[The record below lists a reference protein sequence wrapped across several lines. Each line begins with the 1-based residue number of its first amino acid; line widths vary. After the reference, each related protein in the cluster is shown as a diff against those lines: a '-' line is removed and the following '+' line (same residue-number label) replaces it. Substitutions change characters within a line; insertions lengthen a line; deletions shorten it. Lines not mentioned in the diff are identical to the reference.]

1 MKKPPKLK
9 MFESYVYDIKP
20 DLERM
25 NRMNIEIANTQKKL
39 YSNNEKNVE
48 LIVKL
53 MDVLYK
59 EYNRD
64 RSPEDEEE
72 LVFDN
77 IEISTPPLSQSQNG
91 ASKRE
96 ITFYKI
102 KTQDL
107 KGKFSLHLSDSWYIR
122 HYAGV
127 NCHVYYTE
135 KDIITGMNSR
145 AEQSDDSL
153 WYMRGKNDDFE
164 PVAYLLDGMIK
175 AFPAAWKQVG
185 VNEKTKRF
193 DL

>member
-9 MFESYVYDIKP
+9 MFESYVSDIKS
-20 DLERM
+20 DMERM

-39 YSNNEKNVE
+39 YANNEKNVE

-77 IEISTPPLSQSQNG
+77 IEISTPPLQSQSG
-91 ASKRE
+91 AKRE
-96 ITFYKI
+96 ISFYKI

-107 KGKFSLHLSDSWYIR
+107 KGRFSLHLSDSWYIR

-145 AEQSDDSL
+145 AELSDKCL
-153 WYMRGKNDDFE
+153 WNTRSETDDFE
-164 PVAYLLDGMIK
+164 PGAYLLDGMIK